1 MSVARTK
8 PRSRRINA
16 WRDKKKRKGREEE
29 RNRVCIYIYGQWNIL
44 YLPLYLSPNG
54 IESRHCW
61 ETTGVEEEADKENK
75 KKNKRNKRDK
85 CSERFLGTYWRTIK
99 KFIRWINQRNFILR
113 GLPVKS
119 LFVSTS
125 HHTFLCWN
133 LWIRYVLL
141 LHPLLEYWIDSIFGN
156 SRRRRIRKGIG

>member
-61 ETTGVEEEADKENK
+61 ETTDVEEEADKENKKK

-99 KFIRWINQRNFILR
+99 RFIRWINQRNHPSRLASEIPFRFDEPSHL
-113 GLPVKS
+113 LVLKS
-119 LFVSTS
+119 MDP
-125 HHTFLCWN
+125 
-133 LWIRYVLL
+133 IRSVASSFARLL
-141 LHPLLEYWIDSIFGN
+141 DWFDFWEF
-156 SRRRRIRKGIG
+156 